1 MPCRAF
7 RRNRA
12 AGTLALLVALAAGGA
27 SGGAQAQGLLTQAG
41 GAAAARSAAT
51 GGLSVRRFED
61 WQVVCDSRA
70 APPVCRISTEA
81 RPADA
86 APGGPSVEI
95 GADIAADAAGEIPIF
110 TVLTPLDLLVAKG
123 VELRVDD
130 GPPLRLAYRSCHVQG
145 CLVPFR
151 LDAAMAGRFRRGAGL
166 RLRLFALDGTPVDL
180 DASLLGFT
188 AALDAAR

>member
-51 GGLSVRRFED
+51 
-61 WQVVCDSRA
+61 
-70 APPVCRISTEA
+70 
-81 RPADA
+81 
-86 APGGPSVEI
+86 GGPSVEI